1 MNVVLG
7 LMSTLI
13 IYQLAKRLY
22 QQSACLL
29 LSPLLVCPVVIIVAL
44 QLLHVSYET
53 YNAGGQLLSYMLQPA
68 TVALAVPL
76 YRYRSVIKE
85 HLLEIV
91 LYVSAGAVVAI
102 VTSVGAAGLAGL
114 PVQVADSLAPRSV
127 TTPIA
132 MNISQI
138 VGGNPA
144 LTAAFVIITGLVGT
158 VFASLAL
165 KYLSIKNPVTR
176 GMMLGI
182 SAHGTGMSKAHE
194 LGYLE
199 GASASLAMIFMG
211 LITAFIAP
219 GLVPVCL
226 KLFGGTYV

>member
-1 MNVVLG
+1 MSILPG
-7 LMSTLI
+7 LISTLM
-13 IYQLAKRLY
+13 IYQLAKWLY
-22 QQSACLL
+22 RQSGCLA
-29 LSPLLVCPVVIIVAL
+29 LSPLMVCPLVIIPAL
-44 QLLHVSYET
+44 QLLHVSYES
-53 YNAGGQLLSYMLQPA
+53 YNAGAQLLNYMLQPA

-76 YRYRSVIKE
+76 YRYRKVIQE
-85 HLLEIV
+85 HMLEIA
-91 LYVSAGAVVAI
+91 LYVFCGAVVAI

-114 PVQVADSLAPRSV
+114 PVQIADSLAPRSV

-138 VGGNPA
+138 VGGSPA

-158 VFASLAL
+158 ICASLAL
-165 KYLSIKNPVTR
+165 KYLQINNPVTR

-182 SAHGTGMSKAHE
+182 SAHGNGMSKAHE

-226 KLFGGTYV
+226 KLFAGA